1 MADEIEVTSGEE
13 KPELLPYPV
22 VAIGASAGG
31 LEAYIEVL
39 QNLPADTGMSFIVL
53 SHLSADKKS
62 HLTEILSKRTS
73 MPVIEIANGM
83 RPEPNSVYVLPP
95 GAIVTI
101 SHGVLHLQQPD
112 GTPKLVIDQFFR
124 SLAAD
129 QGTRAIG
136 VVLSGMDSDGALG
149 LKSIKAEGGIAIVQ
163 TPESAKFPDM
173 PRNSI
178 NADHVDLV
186 VSPAEIGQELS
197 RIGWHFLQP
206 DVKALEDGQP
216 PPGEEHHF
224 ARILNML
231 SGVSRIDFRQYKPA
245 TLQRRIGRRMML
257 NRIYSIRDYVRFLQA
272 HPPELKELQEDM
284 LINVTRFFRD
294 PEAFEVIGKEILP
307 AILKNRAP
315 DQQIRIWVA
324 GCATGEEAYSL
335 AICLVELLAREKV
348 EPPVQIFGT
357 DASERMI
364 EKARLAIYPDSI
376 SADVSPERLAKYFI
390 KNDRGYQITKRIRD
404 VCIFA
409 KHNLLSDPPFGRLDL
424 VTCRNVLIYLG
435 QELQNRIIPAFH
447 YALRPN
453 GFLLLGYSETI
464 RGFENLFAVVDR
476 KAKAYRKLPGHAP
489 VALEFSHYPGVI
501 DIAVGRPRS
510 TQAYGDGELQRA
522 ADRMVVHR
530 YGPPGVIVDD
540 KMQIVQTRGQTGPFL
555 EMSPGTPSLSLQ
567 RMLRQ
572 DINAPVRDALE
583 RAMKSD
589 SPVQVE
595 GLTVQAGDKTQTIAV
610 EVLPI
615 HLSTARASSYL
626 ILFLTGDGGPL
637 GPAPFRMRP
646 QQPEEGGT
654 YLENVEN
661 ELASARLYLESLVE
675 ERDVRHQELISANEE
690 IQSANEELQSSNEEL
705 ETTKEE
711 LQSSNEELETV
722 NEALQHRNAG
732 LTQTSND
739 LTNLLNSVNLPI
751 LMLNNALEI
760 RQFTPLTERLLNIRA
775 TDIGR
780 PLTDIRLSLSIEN
793 LEPVLRDVL
802 ETLGT
807 REMEVQDREG
817 HWRLL
822 RMRPYRTADNRIE
835 GVVLILVDIDDLRR
849 VQQELRAA
857 RDFSRA
863 VVESIQLPLAVLGSD
878 LKTRS
883 VNNAFRELTGA
894 SVAELESRYLPDLA
908 TATWA
913 IDNLRAPLEGL
924 ASGAAGTTFEME
936 CEVRNAAPDSNG
948 ETKVF
953 RVWGCA
959 IQTGGERVI
968 LMTIEDFTER
978 RHTEQQLRELRADF
992 EKRMAAAQTTL
1003 NQTQSELRAL
1013 AARLFHSQEEERSR
1027 VARELHDDIGQQ
1039 LAVLEL
1045 DVERLGQRL
1054 KEDSSAALADLQ
1066 QKIGRL
1072 SAETRAISHRLHP
1085 SILEDLGL
1093 PQALKALVE
1102 EFAEHEQMPATFHSS
1117 NLPAEISHETAAVLY
1132 TIAQEALRNVSKHA
1146 GKTHVKVILEGRD
1159 PEGKAE
1165 NLCLEVHDF
1174 GDGFDSEGSPRGL
1187 GLVSMAERARL
1198 VQGVFNVASEL
1209 GKGTAIAVTVPVST

>member
-1 MADEIEVTSGEE
+1 MADQIESTSGEE

-31 LEAYIEVL
+31 LEAYVEVL
-39 QNLPADTGMSFIVL
+39 QNLPADTGMSFIIL
-53 SHLSADKKS
+53 SHLSAEKKS
-62 HLTEILSKRTS
+62 HLTEILAKRTS
-73 MPVIEIANGM
+73 MPVIEMGDGM
-83 RPEPNSVYVLPP
+83 RPEPNSVYVLPS
-95 GAIVTI
+95 GAIASI
-101 SHGVLHLQQPD
+101 SHGILHLQPTE
-112 GTPKLVIDQFFR
+112 GVSPKLVIDQFFR

-149 LKSIKAEGGIAIVQ
+149 LQSIKAEGGIAIVQ
-163 TPESAKFPDM
+163 TPGSAKYPDM
-173 PRNSI
+173 PRHSI

-206 DVKALEDGQP
+206 DVKALEEGQP

-224 ARILNML
+224 TRILSLL

-257 NRIYSIRDYVRFLQA
+257 SRIYSIRDYVRFLQA
-272 HPPELKELQEDM
+272 HPLELKELQEDM

-294 PEAFEVIGKEILP
+294 TEVFDTISQEILP
-307 AILKNRAP
+307 AILKNRLP

-324 GCATGEEAYSL
+324 GCATGEETYSL
-335 AICLVELLAREKV
+335 AICLVEMLAREHV

-364 EKARLAIYPDSI
+364 EKARLGIYPDRI
-376 SADVSPERLAKYFI
+376 AADVPVERLSKYFI
-390 KNDRGYQITKRIRD
+390 KSDKGYQITKRIRD
-404 VCIFA
+404 LCIFA

-424 VTCRNVLIYLG
+424 ITCRNVLIYLS

-453 GFLLLGYSETI
+453 GFLLLGYSEAI
-464 RGFENLFAVVDR
+464 RGFDNLFTVVDR
-476 KAKAYRKLPGHAP
+476 KTKAYRKVPGNAP
-489 VALEFSHYPGVI
+489 LALEFSHYPGVI
-501 DIAVGRPRS
+501 DVVAARRPAVAG
-510 TQAYGDGELQRA
+510 QGFADGELQRA

-555 EMSPGTPSLSLQ
+555 EMSPGTPSLNLQ

-572 DINAPVRDALE
+572 EIGAPVREALE

-595 GLTVQAGDKTQTIAV
+595 GLSLHVDERALTIAV

-626 ILFLTGDGGPL
+626 ILFLAADGAPHA
-637 GPAPFRMRP
+637 PAPLRVRP
-646 QQPEEGGT
+646 QRPEEGGT

-722 NEALQHRNAG
+722 NDELQQRNTV

-775 TDIGR
+775 TDVGR
-780 PLTDIRLSLSIEN
+780 PLSEIRLSLNMEN

-802 ETLGT
+802 DTLGT

-822 RMRPYRTADNRIE
+822 RVRPYRTADNRIE
-835 GVVLILVDIDDLRR
+835 GVVMILVDIDDLRR
-849 VQQELRAA
+849 SRQELSAA

-863 VVESIQLPLAVLGSD
+863 VVESIQLPLAVLGND
-878 LKTRS
+878 LKTRT
-883 VNNAFRELTGA
+883 VNNAFRKLTGA
-894 SVAELESRYLPDLA
+894 SAVDLEARYLPDLA
-908 TATWA
+908 KATWG
-913 IDNLRAPLEGL
+913 IDDLRAPLEGL
-924 ASGAAGTTFEME
+924 VSGEAEKTFETE
-936 CEVRNAAPDSNG
+936 HDVKTGSG
-948 ETKVF
+948 EAKVF
-953 RVWGCA
+953 CLWGCA

-968 LMTIEDFTER
+968 LMTIEDITER
-978 RHTEQQLRELRADF
+978 KNAQTQLQRLRADF
-992 EKRMAAAQTTL
+992 ESQLATAQNAL
-1003 NQTQSELRAL
+1003 SQTQSELRAL
-1013 AARLFHSQEEERSR
+1013 AARLFNSQEDERRR

-1045 DVERLGQRL
+1045 DVERLSKKLDQDASG
-1054 KEDSSAALADLQ
+1054 ALAELQ
-1066 QKIGRL
+1066 QKIARL
-1072 SAETRAISHRLHP
+1072 SSETRAISHRLHP

-1093 PQALKALVE
+1093 PEALKALMA
-1102 EFAEHEQMPATFHSS
+1102 EFAEHEQMPATFQSQ
-1117 NLPAEISHETAAVLY
+1117 NVPAEIARETAAVLY
-1132 TIAQEALRNVSKHA
+1132 TIAQEALRNVVKHA
-1146 GKTHVKVILEGRD
+1146 GKTHVKVILEGKD
-1159 PEGKAE
+1159 KE
-1165 NLCLEVHDF
+1165 LSLEVRDF
-1174 GDGFDSEGSPRGL
+1174 GDGFDSEGSPQGL

-1198 VQGVFNVASEL
+1198 VQGVFSVTSEL
-1209 GKGTAIAVTVPVST
+1209 GKGTTIAVRVPVLTKSQ